1 MKTFL
6 QMIITSPANVSQG
19 AVSSCWMSLASSLC
33 LGPFFRTQSWSR
45 HVVNNIRIPYLQ
57 LYLKTDI
64 VMMSYCP
71 VHISVKL
78 DSMTQC
84 PTLFKVSI
92 KDHLINKPNYIQ
104 FILQMSKHI
113 PSSTIVHN
121 SVDFSLNYG
130 MWHNRFQL
138 LHRHVGP
145 QKR

>member
-1 MKTFL
+1 
-6 QMIITSPANVSQG
+6 
-19 AVSSCWMSLASSLC
+19 
-33 LGPFFRTQSWSR
+33 
-45 HVVNNIRIPYLQ
+45 
-57 LYLKTDI
+57 
-64 VMMSYCP
+64 MMSYCP